1 MSQVWRNGHLVRI
14 VQSEVVVGDIVDLSA
29 GDAVPADGIYV
40 FGDDPA
46 TNEAKMTG
54 ESKDIEKNPR
64 HPFLLG
70 GTEVSS
76 LLTVHAI
83 DHLAPVFCYSAVEAW
98 RPHVLGH
105 LRWCQLL
112 LRSHHECL
120 GHRGRGYSSAAQA
133 GGPGGVHQVS
143 IECAV
148 A

>member
-1 MSQVWRNGHLVRI
+1 MSQVWRNGHLVRS

-70 GTEVSS
+70 GTEVSL

-83 DHLAPVFCYSAVEAW
+83 GVHHSAPVCFATWLCS
-98 RPHVLGH
+98 
-105 LRWCQLL
+105 
-112 LRSHHECL
+112 
-120 GHRGRGYSSAAQA
+120 
-133 GGPGGVHQVS
+133 
-143 IECAV
+143 
-148 A
+148 